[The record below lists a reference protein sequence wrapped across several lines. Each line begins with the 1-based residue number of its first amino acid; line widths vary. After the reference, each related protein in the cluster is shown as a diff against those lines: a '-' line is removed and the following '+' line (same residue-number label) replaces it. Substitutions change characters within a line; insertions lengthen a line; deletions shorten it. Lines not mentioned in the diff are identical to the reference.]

1 MTVYLLSYGV
11 LLIIL
16 ISGYFLYRA
25 AHPYPGLLF
34 NIHKLIAL
42 GWTIYTGIH
51 LYRSNSLSSFTA
63 FDIAVLALL
72 AIFVIAL
79 FVSGALMSSGRTF
92 PGLRFVHISATLLLL
107 ISTALIL
114 AGAHN

>member
-1 MTVYLLSYGV
+1 MTVYLLSYSV

-16 ISGYFLYRA
+16 ISGYLLYRA
-25 AHPYPGLLF
+25 AQPYPGLLF

-42 GWTIYTGIH
+42 GWTIYMGIH
-51 LYRSNSLSSFTA
+51 LYRANSFSPFTA
-63 FDIAVLALL
+63 FHIAVLAFL
-72 AIFVIAL
+72 AVSVIAL
-79 FVSGALMSSGRTF
+79 FVSGALMSSGRSY

-114 AGAHN
+114 AVAHN